1 MLAVSPSIL
10 PIYNKSKWQGLSG
23 PSWLFPETES
33 RQRKGWEP
41 RQAGKKMLLNAARF
55 SRRKPAGFWL
65 KTAQTATGRAKLQS
79 FPLMFT
85 SGALGTALLAAGVL
99 VAVGLWPDW
108 REIPDFGRSG
118 GNKNNMSCS
127 LRGVGGL
134 KSGQI
139 YRSPLAAGGQVI
151 YLPHSGPRA
160 PGGPQIRAGG
170 GASIRCS
177 SAL

>member
-1 MLAVSPSIL
+1 
-10 PIYNKSKWQGLSG
+10 
-23 PSWLFPETES
+23 
-33 RQRKGWEP
+33 
-41 RQAGKKMLLNAARF
+41 MLLNAARF

-118 GNKNNMSCS
+118 EEIRTTCPAHSE
-127 LRGVGGL
+127 GL
-134 KSGQI
+134 E
-139 YRSPLAAGGQVI
+139 
-151 YLPHSGPRA
+151 
-160 PGGPQIRAGG
+160 
-170 GASIRCS
+170 ASRVARYIGHHWLQEGR
-177 SAL
+177 